1 MKEILIIYNF
11 AQKYRTAIF
20 KAIDKEWNCFWM
32 FGKNETDIKGMDLSV
47 LGNAVEIRNKH
58 VLGPIYSQEKTY
70 KESISGRYESI
81 LMLGD
86 PFNITTWKIMV
97 RNRFTRHPKKI
108 YLWSHGWYGREGF
121 GKKLLKRL
129 FFGLAD
135 KTFLYGNYAM
145 KTAISY
151 GFPKNKLAVIH
162 NSLDHEN
169 QVILRNELRPSNIY
183 KNHFGNYEPVLI
195 FIGRLT
201 PVKRLDLLINA
212 IYMLKEKGKTYNVV
226 LVGDGEMKEELKN
239 LVSTKNLDN
248 QVWFYGLCYDDNKN
262 AQLIYDADLCV
273 APGNVGLT
281 AMHSMV
287 FGTPVITHNNFSMQ
301 MPEFESI
308 TPNITGDFFKYN
320 DVSSLSQKIEDWI
333 DNKSSKRDKIRQD
346 CYDEIDRFW
355 TPKYQMNI
363 LKRVIEN

>member
-1 MKEILIIYNF
+1 
-11 AQKYRTAIF
+11 
-20 KAIDKEWNCFWM
+20 
-32 FGKNETDIKGMDLSV
+32 
-47 LGNAVEIRNKH
+47 
-58 VLGPIYSQEKTY
+58 
-70 KESISGRYESI
+70 
-81 LMLGD
+81 
-86 PFNITTWKIMV
+86 
-97 RNRFTRHPKKI
+97 
-108 YLWSHGWYGREGF
+108 
-121 GKKLLKRL
+121 
-129 FFGLAD
+129 
-135 KTFLYGNYAM
+135 
-145 KTAISY
+145 
-151 GFPKNKLAVIH
+151 
-162 NSLDHEN
+162 
-169 QVILRNELRPSNIY
+169 
-183 KNHFGNYEPVLI
+183 
-195 FIGRLT
+195 
-201 PVKRLDLLINA
+201 
-212 IYMLKEKGKTYNVV
+212 
-226 LVGDGEMKEELKN
+226 MKEELKN